1 MLRFGDKKELYMW
14 KANLG
19 ETRRVLSTELN
30 PAILLDHNDIEV
42 GSAIARVR
50 PGHTHTH
57 THLLTLLAKGGEG
70 TIYKG
75 MFRTTTHAAIKTVAA
90 YNVDARGVHTEKFPK
105 DILILGCA

>member
-1 MLRFGDKKELYMW
+1 MW

-50 PGHTHTH
+50 PGHTHTRTH
-57 THLLTLLAKGGEG
+57 TPANAVGEG
-70 TIYKG
+70 WRG
-75 MFRTTTHAAIKTVAA
+75 HDLQGHVPHH
-90 YNVDARGVHTEKFPK
+90 DARRDQDG
-105 DILILGCA
+105 GCV

>member
-30 PAILLDHNDIEV
+30 PAILLDLNDIEV

-50 PGHTHTH
+50 PERTHTH
-57 THLLTLLAKGGEG
+57 RCTALFSTPNPHIIHRTHRYSLAR
-70 TIYKG
+70 
-75 MFRTTTHAAIKTVAA
+75 RT
-90 YNVDARGVHTEKFPK
+90 DAR
-105 DILILGCA
+105 